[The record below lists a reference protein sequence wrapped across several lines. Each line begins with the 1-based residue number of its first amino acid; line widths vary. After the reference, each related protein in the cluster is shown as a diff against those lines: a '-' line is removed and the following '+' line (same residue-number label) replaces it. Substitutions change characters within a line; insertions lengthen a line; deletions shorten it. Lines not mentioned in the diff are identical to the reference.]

1 MSTGA
6 RNPIDLAASFDRIFA
21 AHDRVA
27 VAVSGGTD
35 SVALMHLVAACTSK
49 VIDRVTI
56 LTVDHRLRSE
66 SAEEASRVGDMARAA
81 GFSRHRIL
89 TWEGPH
95 PATGIQAAARD
106 ARYRLL
112 GAYCRENG
120 IGALLTAHTRDDQAE
135 TVLMRLARGTGVDG
149 LGAMA
154 SVRWLDDGIAHHR
167 PLLEVSRADLRS
179 YLQSIGAHW
188 IEDPSN
194 DNPAFERI
202 RWRQARA
209 ALDDLGLT
217 DGALALTANRAA
229 RAAAALDWA
238 TANAV
243 HAAGSRYAWSPLGFA
258 VVSRGWLTTLPS
270 EIRIRVLGTLIEA
283 LGGQGSPTPLAALE
297 NAVEGLCNLQSP
309 MRRGFTLHGAMVR
322 ASGDKI
328 TVLREPIGG
337 RRGTPIPQ
345 SIAALPITR
354 GQSVRWDRRFDV
366 HLGEA
371 PEGAT
376 IRPLGPDGLA
386 ALRAAMTPLPPAVPS
401 RVLWALP
408 CLDFPTLGRAVPH
421 LGIWPG
427 GFDPHMV
434 HFGPIIVPF
443 SKHAQDDAA
452 SSS

>member
-1 MSTGA
+1 MIASPS
-6 RNPIDLAASFDRIFA
+6 RCRAAPTAS
-21 AHDRVA
+21 
-27 VAVSGGTD
+27 
-35 SVALMHLVAACTSK
+35 ALMRLVAASASNA
-49 VIDRVTI
+49 IDRVTI
-56 LTVDHRLRSE
+56 LTVDHRLRPK
-66 SAEEASRVGDMARAA
+66 SAEEARRVGRWPSRWLYPARRPHL
-81 GFSRHRIL
+81 GRPTPCDRHPSRRPRCAL
-89 TWEGPH
+89 P
-95 PATGIQAAARD
+95 PAR
-106 ARYRLL
+106 RVLRKH
-112 GAYCRENG
+112 G

-149 LGAMA
+149 LGAM
-154 SVRWLDDGIAHHR
+154 STVRWLDDGIAHHR
-167 PLLEVSRADLRS
+167 PLMEVSRADLRA
-179 YLQSIGAHW
+179 YLQSIGACW
-188 IEDPSN
+188 IDDPSN

-209 ALDDLGLT
+209 ALDDLGPDRSSPRPHCEPRCT
-217 DGALALTANRAA
+217 RRRCA
-229 RAAAALDWA
+229 RLG
-238 TANAV
+238 NGECRPCRRIAV
-243 HAAGSRYAWSPLGFA
+243 RLEPLGFA

-283 LGGQGSPTPLAALE
+283 LGGQGSPPPLAALE
-297 NAVEGLCNLQSP
+297 SAVEGLCNLRSP

-345 SIAALPITR
+345 SCAALPMTP
-354 GQSVRWDRRFDV
+354 GQRVTWDRRF
-366 HLGEA
+366 GRSSWR
-371 PEGAT
+371 GARRRHDHT
-376 IRPLGPDGLA
+376 PLDRTVWPRFGPP
-386 ALRAAMTPLPPAVPS
+386 TPLPPAVPS

-427 GFDPHMV
+427 SLDRHMV

-452 SSS
+452 SSSLKRLLNLANILHMPI